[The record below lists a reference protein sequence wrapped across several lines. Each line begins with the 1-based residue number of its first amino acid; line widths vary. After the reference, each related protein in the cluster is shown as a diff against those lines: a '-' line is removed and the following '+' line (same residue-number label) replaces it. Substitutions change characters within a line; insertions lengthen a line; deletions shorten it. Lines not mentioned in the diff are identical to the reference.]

1 MKTVLFFISSTR
13 HSCKSRLDG
22 ICRFAR
28 TCDWHVQAV
37 ERAYHRIAVKETL
50 EFWRPSG
57 VIVECGNP
65 AQEFN
70 RRAFGNLPVVWFD
83 AKPGS
88 RGEGA
93 YMGLASEEVAHV
105 AARELLDLEYGHLAV
120 VGFNKPIFWSKI
132 RDRVFAQDVR
142 AAGRSLE
149 RSFVPDPEATA
160 IDQRKRLIEW
170 LKALPKPCGI
180 FAVNDVM
187 GGEVLEACGQA
198 GVKVPDEV
206 SVLGVDNDETICENV
221 KPTLSSIA
229 PDFEQGGYRA
239 AKLLDDL
246 MKKKSTAAREE
257 TFGVVRTVLREST
270 RRLSYGEVRGDVVT
284 KTLEYIR
291 RKGPQGATVA
301 DVVSELGCSRRL
313 AEMRFREA
321 TGRSILEAM
330 HDAVFDQACDLL
342 RKGTKP
348 IELPGLL
355 GHSRLTL
362 DRIFLARAE
371 KTVFEW
377 RKELLHQSASFAI

>member
-22 ICRFAR
+22 ICKFAR
-28 TCDWHVQAV
+28 TSDWHIQAV
-37 ERAYHRIAVKETL
+37 ERAYHRIAVKEAL
-50 EFWRPSG
+50 DFWRPSG
-57 VIVECGNP
+57 VIVECGNA

-88 RGEGA
+88 RGAGA

-105 AARELLDLEYGHLAV
+105 AARELMELEYEHLAF
-120 VGFNKPIFWSKI
+120 VGYRKPIYWSKV

-142 AAGRSLE
+142 AAGRTLE
-149 RSFVPDPEATA
+149 KSFTPDYEASA
-160 IDQRKRLIEW
+160 IVQRKQLIEW

-180 FAVNDVM
+180 FAVNDDI

-206 SVLGVDNDETICENV
+206 SILSVDNDETICENT
-221 KPTLSSIA
+221 KPMLSSIA
-229 PDFEQGGYRA
+229 PDFVQGGYRA

-246 MKKKSTAAREE
+246 MKKKSTAAHEE

-313 AEMRFREA
+313 AEIRFREA
-321 TGRSILEAM
+321 TGRSILEAL
-330 HDAVFDQACDLL
+330 HDAVFDHACDQM

-362 DRIFLARAE
+362 DRIFLARTK

-377 RKELLHQSASFAI
+377 RKTNLRG